1 MIFNSSRKFDSDVL
15 KISKKKKKIRAVGL
29 ETRGRGKA
37 LAIAL
42 IFLSPI
48 LLDL

>member
-15 KISKKKKKIRAVGL
+15 KISKKKKIRAVGL